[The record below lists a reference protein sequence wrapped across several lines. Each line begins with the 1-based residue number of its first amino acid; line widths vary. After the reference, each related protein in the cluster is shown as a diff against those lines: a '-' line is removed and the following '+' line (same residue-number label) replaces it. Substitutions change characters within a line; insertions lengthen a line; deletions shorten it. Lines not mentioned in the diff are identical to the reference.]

1 MIDAEYEERI
11 IEEIEGSSIKNQ
23 ELKDDLIDH
32 FCCLVEIEMDRGAS
46 FEKALEKA
54 YQQTAPNGLGE
65 IQNETIFLLN
75 YSKIMFMKRLMYVVG
90 YLFTVTWIAG
100 IAFKLL
106 HLAGAGVLLGIG
118 ALGLAFIFIPM
129 FLINRY
135 KNFAREVLSERLKW
149 IFGGI
154 SFLLLVTSITMK
166 LLHLMGAGL
175 MLGLSFL
182 IFGIG
187 FLPFLF
193 FTMYKKSVDEL

>member
-1 MIDAEYEERI
+1 MIAEEYEDRI
-11 IEEIEGSSIKNQ
+11 IEEVENSAIKNQ
-23 ELKDDLIDH
+23 TLKDDLIDH
-32 FCCLVEIEMDRGAS
+32 FCCLVEIEMDRGLS

-54 YQQTAPNGLGE
+54 YQQTAPNGLEE
-65 IQNETIFLLN
+65 IQQETIFLFN
-75 YSKIMFMKRLMYVVG
+75 YSKIIFMKRLMYVVG
-90 YLFTVTWIAG
+90 YLFTVTWMAG

-193 FTMYKKSVDEL
+193 FRMYKKSVDEL

>member
-1 MIDAEYEERI
+1 MIAEEYEDRI
-11 IEEIEGSSIKNQ
+11 IEEVEKSTIKNQ
-23 ELKDDLIDH
+23 TLKDDLIDH
-32 FCCLVEIEMDRGAS
+32 FCCLVEIEMDRGSS

-54 YQQTAPNGLGE
+54 YLQTAPNGLEE
-65 IQNETIFLLN
+65 IQRETIFLLN